1 MESTQLFGLV
11 LVGLF
16 VIALVA
22 FFFSGKFMY
31 NTSISKEEFLEKTKK
46 SHTKTLIFTWI
57 ILISTPVFLI
67 IISLGSIRDLPYAL
81 IPIPFGIIGG
91 IIIALVL
98 RKQFNAQLNKIRT
111 ANDEEL
117 AKLILNAALQP
128 FLSARTL
135 PLSILFIT
143 LFIITTTAAN
153 KIILVLSGAVFALVA
168 WLRWI
173 KIKKTKFKAIPPE
186 HQEYFFTTS
195 NKGIRKGIR
204 IFIIGFIIYLV
215 FSIVTTASRTSSSNN
230 KYDVTDSF
238 NKNPNEWTEQ
248 DRENVDNFFEW
259 FDDTYA
265 N

>member
-1 MESTQLFGLV
+1 MESTQLFGMV

-46 SHTKTLIFTWI
+46 SHTKTMIFTWI
-57 ILISTPVFLI
+57 ILISMLVFL
-67 IISLGSIRDLPYAL
+67 IISLGSIRYLPYTL
-81 IPIPFGIIGG
+81 IPILISIIS
-91 IIIALVL
+91 ALVL

-111 ANDEEL
+111 ANDKDL

-128 FLSARTL
+128 FLSARGL
-135 PLSILFIT
+135 PIVILCIS
-143 LFIITTTAAN
+143 LFIIIMPVGN
-153 KIILVLSGAVFALVA
+153 KIILALSGAVFALVA

-215 FSIVTTASRTSSSNN
+215 FSIITTASRTSSSNN

>member
-1 MESTQLFGLV
+1 MESTQLFGMV

-46 SHTKTLIFTWI
+46 SHTKTMIFTWI
-57 ILISTPVFLI
+57 ILISMLVFL
-67 IISLGSIRDLPYAL
+67 IISLGSIRYLPYTL
-81 IPIPFGIIGG
+81 IPILISIIS
-91 IIIALVL
+91 ALVL

-111 ANDEEL
+111 ANDKDL

-128 FLSARTL
+128 FLSARGL
-135 PLSILFIT
+135 PIVILCIS
-143 LFIITTTAAN
+143 LFIIIMPVGN
-153 KIILVLSGAVFALVA
+153 KIILALSGAVFALVA

-215 FSIVTTASRTSSSNN
+215 FSIITTASRTSSSNN
-230 KYDVTDSF
+230 KYDVTDSL